1 MAKLIILEG
10 IERCGKT
17 TLIEILHRDNIGTF
31 VKPGKKQ
38 PDDIPFEHLGIFY
51 EGIHNFTQKFLKI
64 IPNDTYIF
72 DRFFLSE
79 FVYSEQFKRKTYMD
93 IDYVKEL
100 SKDNEIT
107 MFYLKNTHKD
117 YLNRGP
123 KNKVKLTSTEY
134 TDMQY
139 LFASHIF
146 EIQHQ
151 VPKINIEVIDTSVND
166 LKTVYNIIKD
176 KI

>member
-1 MAKLIILEG
+1 
-10 IERCGKT
+10 
-17 TLIEILHRDNIGTF
+17 
-31 VKPGKKQ
+31 
-38 PDDIPFEHLGIFY
+38 
-51 EGIHNFTQKFLKI
+51 
-64 IPNDTYIF
+64 
-72 DRFFLSE
+72 
-79 FVYSEQFKRKTYMD
+79 
-93 IDYVKEL
+93 
-100 SKDNEIT
+100 
-107 MFYLKNTHKD
+107 MFYLKNTHRD

-134 TDMQY
+134 MDMQY